1 MGQSAEEDRATLPE
15 SSPVEPHRA
24 CVCPP
29 ATHDSMC
36 KMSIREVMKD
46 SVPQGFIG
54 GGSIAASAWHLLE
67 GQRPSRKGDVE
78 QNHTVCTNSLGT
90 VSHSCLS
97 WEWRGTEVQMPA
109 KSQPRKQAFLRVAA
123 GSAVLT
129 LFCTA
134 PSFK

>member
-90 VSHSCLS
+90 VSHSCLV
-97 WEWRGTEVQMPA
+97 GM
-109 KSQPRKQAFLRVAA
+109 A
-123 GSAVLT
+123 GD
-129 LFCTA
+129 
-134 PSFK
+134 